1 LLRAIQQPQAQEKI
15 SMTDHLSPGE
25 QLLHNQ
31 SITST
36 DGRFRLVMQTD
47 GNLVVYR
54 TRDNH
59 ALWATGT
66 QHSDAQRAVMQ
77 TDGNLVL
84 YHVDNRP
91 AWASN
96 TNGSPGSHLSM
107 QNDGNLVIY
116 KPNVPIWASN
126 TVQ

>member
-1 LLRAIQQPQAQEKI
+1 
-15 SMTDHLSPGE
+15 MTDHLEPGQ
-25 QLLHNQ
+25 QLMHDQ

-36 DGRFRLVMQTD
+36 DGRFQLIMQTD

-54 TRDNH
+54 TRDRRP
-59 ALWATGT
+59 LWATGT
-66 QHSDAQRAVMQ
+66 QQTDAQRAIMQ

-84 YHVDNRP
+84 YHINNQPV
-91 AWASN
+91 WASN
-96 TNGSPGSHLSM
+96 TNGSPGSHLIM

-126 TVQ
+126 SVQA